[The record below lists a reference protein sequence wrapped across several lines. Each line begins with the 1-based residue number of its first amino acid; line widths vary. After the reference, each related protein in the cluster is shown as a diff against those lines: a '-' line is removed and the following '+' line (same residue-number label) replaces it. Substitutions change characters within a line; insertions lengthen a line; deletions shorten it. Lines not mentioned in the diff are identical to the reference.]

1 MKVFDRPMSILDTAK
16 ERLSYPEDRTIE
28 MLINQNAKNKE

>member
-1 MKVFDRPMSILDTAK
+1 MKAVFDGPISILDTAK

-28 MLINQNAKNKE
+28 IS